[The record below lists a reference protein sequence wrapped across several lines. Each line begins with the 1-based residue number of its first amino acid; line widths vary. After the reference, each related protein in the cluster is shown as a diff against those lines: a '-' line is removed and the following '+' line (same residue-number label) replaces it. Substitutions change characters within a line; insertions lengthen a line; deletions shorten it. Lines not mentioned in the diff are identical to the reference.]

1 MDSSRYIGR
10 VGALAVALGVGVAVA
25 STPGVAWADETA
37 PVSSDSSAPSVPSD
51 TNRDD
56 EPASLDAPDPSLD
69 ESLGTKQDSTRSDG
83 QSAGEMNVGSSG
95 GAVTSTAPGSA
106 GAEKAEEEDADD
118 SEDGSGGMHVESS
131 GGAITST
138 TPGSTG
144 ADSGDDDVDA
154 DDSDTTEPIT
164 ATEKPAG
171 KTGSESSSP
180 LTSKK
185 PKRSSFATATTA
197 SGGTDPGSSRQRVA
211 SSSPK
216 AAAQPIVSAVDEV
229 SVQPATAPTVPEEE
243 VSQSAS
249 TMLSWVGL
257 SSSATGDLPSAPVES
272 PALLALLAR
281 ARKESEETLVGE
293 SSSVRNVDSTETSL
307 MMTSAETSDSE
318 PMMTLAAA
326 EMGSAPEGVPTMD
339 APNDVTGTV
348 TGSVN
353 ATDADGD
360 ALSYTVVDAPASGTV
375 TVKGDGTFS
384 YTPTA
389 AARLAAGQTEGGD
402 YDSFTVAVSDGQN
415 TTPVSVTVPVSSTQM
430 QLNQPITGL
439 GSGPSGVAVSL
450 DGSRMYVANSG
461 SGSVSVI
468 DTTTGKVVDV
478 KPSTST
484 VDSIKVGS
492 SPSALALSPDGN
504 QLYVANTGSG
514 TVSVIGI
521 DPTNTA
527 TYQKVIDTNPSV
539 AGVNSISVGSS
550 PSALALGADGS
561 LYVANRGSGTV
572 SVIGT
577 DPTNTATYQKVIDTD
592 SNASGVNSISVGSS
606 PSALALGADGSLYV
620 ANRGSGTVSVIG
632 TDPTNTATYQKVI
645 DTDSNASGV
654 NSISVGS
661 SPSALAVSPD
671 GSRVYVVNSGSG
683 TVSVIDTPTYR
694 LVDTN
699 PTTSTVDSIVVG
711 SSPSSVVLSADG
723 SLAYV
728 ANGGDTISVIDTTTN
743 TVTRTVTIDPTAETG
758 GHVVAL
764 GPDGRIYVTDA
775 VDRTVRRLSVVH
787 VNTAPQH
794 IGVPTVLTTDT
805 TTGAV
810 TGSLGDNVVTD
821 IDGDKLIFAT
831 KPGSG
836 PATGAVTYDPVSRT
850 FTYTPTA
857 AARGQAAD
865 TEGEDY
871 DHFTVTVSDGQG
883 GTTDIP
889 VTVTIAA
896 AAQTDPTTIPVG
908 QNPNGVVI
916 GGAQGGQA
924 YVTNVSDGTVSVI
937 DTDTNQVVAT
947 IPVGASPTSL
957 AASPDGATVYVV
969 NRTANTVSVIDT
981 TTKQVTDTVS
991 ITLPPNESG
1000 SAPQLQDVAVGA
1012 DGTVYVSGSWGTI
1025 SVIDPTTHE
1034 VSGPYTVAPIAS
1046 GIVVSPD
1053 GSALYVATGLWNSD
1067 MMVVDTETMQVVDT
1081 VDVGG
1086 GWGYAYPKDAEFTPD
1101 GRRLYVIAG
1110 VQGEAAQTN
1119 PNPVLIIDTDPT
1131 SPTYN
1136 QVIHEIWDPDLWTPQ
1151 SVAVSPDGTRAY
1163 VSDLQAHIVNVIDT
1177 TTGQVIGTITVPLA
1191 QGYGGRDIALSR
1203 DGQWL
1208 YVTDAAGDAVAVVSV
1223 DSMTSTTA
1231 L

>member
-539 AGVNSISVGSS
+539 A
-550 PSALALGADGS
+550 
-561 LYVANRGSGTV
+561 
-572 SVIGT
+572 
-577 DPTNTATYQKVIDTD
+577 
-592 SNASGVNSISVGSS
+592 GVNSISVGSS